1 MQDLSIDHLKIVF
14 KFITPLELSLNTFDI
29 FNRLKIKQFTIVHES
44 VKIKKKLTFTSR
56 SLVIQRDQI
65 HQNLDFLSILDSLI

>member
-44 VKIKKKLTFTSR
+44 VKIKK
-56 SLVIQRDQI
+56 
-65 HQNLDFLSILDSLI
+65 N